1 MSEKGGA
8 TRRQVMAAA
17 GALGAAAVVGAG
29 CSTSEREADIR
40 SGDGSDS
47 EVSGFELEEATIA
60 ELGSQMASGERT
72 SAEITRL
79 YLERIESLDRQG
91 PSLCSVIETNPDA
104 LAIAGQLDA
113 ERAAGNVRGPL
124 HGVPILLK
132 DNIATA
138 DRNTTTAGSLAL
150 EGSISDQDAFVAAQL
165 RRAGAVLLGKANLS
179 EWANFR
185 SNRSSSGWSARGG
198 QCRNPY
204 VLNRN
209 PCGSSSGSGAATSA
223 NLCAAAVG
231 TETDG
236 SIICPS
242 SANGLVGIK
251 PTVGMVSR
259 SGIVPISAVQDTAGP
274 MARTVADAAAL
285 LSGMTGADPR
295 DDATAASPTP
305 TDLTRHLSELR
316 SADLIEL
323 RSADLSGLRIG
334 IGRQFFDRDS
344 RVDGVMEE
352 AIEVLAGLGAEI
364 VDPAPIPHRGE
375 VGRREYEA
383 MLYEFKAGLND
394 YLAGLGDDA
403 PVASLADVIAFNEA
417 NAEREMPFFGQ
428 EILIEAEGKGPLTE
442 AAYQTARDTANR
454 LSREE
459 GLDAALAQH
468 RLDAILGPSGGPAW
482 VTDLVHGDHFSVGSS
497 GAAAVAGYP
506 NVTVPAGHVH
516 GLPVGVSFFGAAW
529 SEPTLIRIAWAFE
542 QATEHR
548 RPPRFRARVDE
559 V

>member
-1 MSEKGGA
+1 
-8 TRRQVMAAA
+8 VIVAA
-17 GALGAAAVVGAG
+17 GALGAAAMAG
-29 CSTSEREADIR
+29 SACSSSERDSHERKGEEPSSPEA
-40 SGDGSDS
+40 
-47 EVSGFELEEATIA
+47 VFELEEATIA
-60 ELGSQMASGERT
+60 ELGGQMASGERT

-79 YLERIESLDRQG
+79 YLDRIEAVDRQG
-91 PSLCSVIETNPDA
+91 PTLRSIIETNPDA
-104 LAIAGQLDA
+104 LEIAEELDR

-138 DRNTTTAGSLAL
+138 DRTTTTAGSLAL
-150 EGSISDQDAFVAAQL
+150 EGSIPPRDAFVASRL
-165 RRAGAVLLGKANLS
+165 RLAGAVLLGKANLS

-223 NLCAAAVG
+223 NFCAAAVG

-251 PTVGMVSR
+251 PTVGLISR
-259 SGIVPISAVQDTAGP
+259 SGIVPISVVQDTAGP
-274 MARTVADAAAL
+274 MARTVSCAAAL
-285 LSGMTGADPR
+285 LSGMTGRDPR
-295 DDATAASPTP
+295 DEATAASPTP

-316 SADLIEL
+316 SADLGEAGA
-323 RSADLSGLRIG
+323 SDLSRLRIG
-334 IGRQFFDRDS
+334 VGRQFFDRDS
-344 RVDGVMEE
+344 RVDQVMEE
-352 AIEVLAGLGAEI
+352 AIQALASLGAEI
-364 VDPAPIPHRGE
+364 VDPVLIPHRGE
-375 VGRREYEA
+375 VGRHEYEA
-383 MLYEFKAGLND
+383 MLYEFRAGLNE
-394 YLAGLGDDA
+394 YLEGLGDDA
-403 PVASLADVIAFNEA
+403 PVASLADVIAYNEA
-417 NAEREMPFFGQ
+417 HAQREMPFFGQ

-442 AAYQTARDTANR
+442 TAYQTARGTANR

-459 GLDAALAQH
+459 GLDAALEEH

-506 NVTVPAGHVH
+506 NVTVPAGHIH

-542 QATEHR
+542 QATAQR
-548 RPPRFRARVDE
+548 RPPRFRARVDDA
-559 V
+559 

>member
-1 MSEKGGA
+1 M
-8 TRRQVMAAA
+8 VVV
-17 GALGAAAVVGAG
+17 GALGAAAVAG
-29 CSTSEREADIR
+29 SACARPDR
-40 SGDGSDS
+40 DGDGQPGAAPTP
-47 EVSGFELEEATIA
+47 VVGGFELEEVTIA
-60 ELGSQMASGERT
+60 ELGRQMAEGERT
-72 SAEITRL
+72 SREITEL
-79 YLERIESLDRQG
+79 YVDRIEALDRQG
-91 PSLCSVIETNPDA
+91 PTLRSVIETNPDA
-104 LAIAGQLDA
+104 FEIAEELDR
-113 ERAAGNVRGPL
+113 ERAAGNLRGPL

-138 DRNTTTAGSLAL
+138 DRTTTTAGSLAL
-150 EGSISDQDAFVAAQL
+150 EGSIPRRDAFVADRL
-165 RRAGAVLLGKANLS
+165 RQAGAVLLGKANLS

-223 NLCAAAVG
+223 SLCAAAVG

-251 PTVGMVSR
+251 PTVGLVSR
-259 SGIVPISAVQDTAGP
+259 NGIVPISAAQDTAGP

-285 LSGMTGADPR
+285 LSGMTGEDSL
-295 DDATAASPTP
+295 DQATVGSPVP
-305 TDLTRHLSELR
+305 TDLTRHLGEPE
-316 SADLIEL
+316 A
-323 RSADLSGLRIG
+323 ADLSSLRIG

-344 RVDGVMEE
+344 RVDAVMEE
-352 AIEVLAGLGAEI
+352 AIATLRILGAEI
-364 VDPAPIPHRGE
+364 IDPVEIPRRGE
-375 VGRREYEA
+375 VGRHEYEA
-383 MLYEFKAGLND
+383 MLYEFKAGLNA
-394 YLAGLGDDA
+394 YLAELGDGA

-428 EILIEAEGKGPLTE
+428 EILIEAEAKGPLTE
-442 AAYQTARDTANR
+442 TAYRTARDTANR

-468 RLDAILGPSGGPAW
+468 GLDAILGPSGGPAW
-482 VTDLVHGDHFSVGSS
+482 VTDLVYGDRFSVSSS
-497 GAAAVAGYP
+497 GPAAVAGYP
-506 NVTVPAGHVH
+506 NVTVPAGHLQ

-542 QATEHR
+542 QEAPHR

-559 V
+559 A